1 MSIVTG
7 AQIRAARALLGWDQA
22 ELAERANVS
31 VKTVKRMEQSDGNL
45 EARSDWSVKKALE
58 RGGVEFFGEHD
69 WRNRSDG
76 VRFAEDRTGRLRE
89 EMTKHVKRSLE
100 CSLKSKTDEDPD
112 FFERPL
118 EFIVDALTPEFRET
132 VKDTVQLLLHKSPD

>member
-58 RGGVEFFGEHD
+58 RGGVEFVGEHD

-76 VRFAEDRTGRLRE
+76 VRFAEDRTGRLRD
-89 EMTKHVKRSLE
+89 EMLKNVKRSFE
-100 CSLKSKTDEDPD
+100 YSMKSKTDEDPD

-118 EFIVDALTPEFRET
+118 EFIVESLTPDFKES
-132 VKDTVQLLLHKSPD
+132 VKDAVQLLLHKSPA